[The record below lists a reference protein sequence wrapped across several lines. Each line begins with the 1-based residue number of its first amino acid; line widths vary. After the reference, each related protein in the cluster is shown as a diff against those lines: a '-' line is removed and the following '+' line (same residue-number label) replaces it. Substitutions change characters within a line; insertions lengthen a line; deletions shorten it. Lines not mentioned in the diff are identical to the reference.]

1 MLRRVMTAVSGV
13 AIAVAISG
21 IGFAGTAFAAP
32 PPHHPAPPPPHRDLG
47 RQFNTTQDCQAEARR
62 EHRPIDCRLAPD
74 HHWHL
79 WG

>member
-1 MLRRVMTAVSGV
+1 MLRRAITGVSGV

-21 IGFAGTAFAAP
+21 IAFAGTAFAAP
-32 PPHHPAPPPPHRDLG
+32 PPPHHDLG
-47 RQFNTTQDCQAEARR
+47 KQYNTTQDCQAEARR
-62 EHRPIDCRLAPD
+62 EHRPIDCRQGPD

>member
-21 IGFAGTAFAAP
+21 IGFAGTAFAAQ
-32 PPHHPAPPPPHRDLG
+32 PPHRDLG